1 MKRIP
6 FLTAEEIALKQA
18 QESASDKP
26 QKKTAEQIEAIYS
39 SGQNILVS
47 ASAGSGK
54 TFVMVQRI
62 IDQILRGVAV
72 SQLFISTFTV
82 KAAGEL
88 KERLEKEL
96 GQALKE
102 AESPELKQHLAQ
114 QLADLLNA
122 DIGTMDAFTQKV
134 LSRYGY
140 LLGLAPNFRILQ
152 SASEQLILQNEVFS
166 QVFDRYYDSECQV
179 LFSRLVK
186 NFTGKRKDLSG
197 FREQVYRI
205 YSFLQSTSSPQ
216 RWLEETFLYG
226 YEHSDFAAERERV
239 FGQIKSA
246 LWELEAFFSV
256 HLEHEGREFAGAKY
270 QENVQ
275 DALTLLASLNELSSI
290 EETAQVLKQ
299 IVALSQLSNGQAF
312 TARVGK
318 NADELKKEM
327 AKDYNE
333 ARKPMIERLRS
344 FDQQLYQLD
353 FIEQHQD
360 ECLPLVE
367 LLRDFVADFAQSY
380 LERKKAENAFEFG
393 DISHFA
399 IEILETFPE
408 VRRFYQERYHEVMV
422 DEYQDTNHT
431 QERMLDLLSRGQN
444 RFMVGDIK
452 QSIYRFRQAD
462 PQIFSDKFKAY
473 QEDSSQ
479 GKLIVLKE
487 NFRSHLEVLEA
498 TNDVF
503 KRLMDEEVGEIDYNE
518 THYLVAGNPAK
529 REPNPANRAS
539 FLIYEGSKESPE
551 EEADEGLPQ
560 AVSAGEVDLVI
571 KEIIRLHNEEGVAF
585 KDITLLTAS
594 RTRNDLIL
602 AAFEQHQIPLVPDDG
617 AANYLQSVEVLV
629 MLDTLRT
636 INNPLNDYAL
646 TALLKSPMFDFGEDE
661 LARLSLQACQE
672 HSQENLYEKLV
683 NTLQGRGLHPALV
696 TQELQKKLQHFHDTL
711 QGWRTYSKTHSLYD
725 LIWKI
730 YQDRFYYDMVGTL
743 ANGAQRQANL
753 YALSLRANEY
763 EKSSFKGLSRFI
775 GMIDCILENQH
786 DLASVPVAAPKDAVR
801 LMTIHKSKGL
811 EFKYVFLLNMDKAFN
826 RQDSS
831 SAIILSRTK
840 GIGIKYVADVSVSVE
855 DPYAPN
861 QLRISMDTLPYQ
873 QNLAEL
879 QLASLSEQMRLLYV
893 AMTRAETKLYLV
905 GKGSQEVL
913 DKRQWGKS
921 QQGRL
926 SASLRSQLSNFQDWL
941 YAIQAVFS
949 DENLAYETRFVT
961 DEELTAEEIGQ
972 INEPVLFPADDL
984 ADNRQSDDIRRALDI
999 LESVD
1004 QLNSQYRSAIEL
1016 PSVRTPSQIKKF
1028 YELIMD
1034 TDGLDIMDERAAF
1047 RPQPS
1052 FELPDFGKKAK
1063 VTRAQVGSAVHEL
1076 MQRIPLDSRPSMAVL
1091 RSALAQVQADEAVKK
1106 QIQLPKIASFFET
1119 DLGRLLIENSDR
1131 VRREAPFAMLKR
1143 DDASGQN
1150 FVLRGILDGYL
1161 LFEDRI
1167 ILFDYK
1173 TDKYKD
1179 SSELIARYHG
1189 QLDLYAQALSCSY
1202 GISQIEKYLIL
1213 LGGEQLQVV
1222 KVD

>member
-114 QLADLLNA
+114 QLADLPNA

-166 QVFDRYYDSECQV
+166 QVFDRYYDSERQA

-246 LWELEAFFSV
+246 LWELEAFFSA

-775 GMIDCILENQH
+775 GMIDRILENQH

-840 GIGIKYVADVSVSVE
+840 GVGIKYVADVSVYVE

-861 QLRISMDTLPYQ
+861 LLRISMDTLPYQ

-905 GKGSQEVL
+905 GKGSQETL

-949 DENLAYETRFVT
+949 DKNLAYETRFVT

-999 LESVD
+999 LESVH

-1028 YELIMD
+1028 YEPIMD
-1034 TDGLDIMDERAAF
+1034 TDGLDIMDERADF
-1047 RPQPS
+1047 RAQPS
-1052 FELPDFGKKAK
+1052 FELPDFGRKFK
-1063 VTRAQVGSAVHEL
+1063 VTGAQVGSAVHEL
-1076 MQRIPLDSRPSMAVL
+1076 MQRIPLDSSPSMAVL
-1091 RSALAQVQADEAVKK
+1091 RSALAQVQADDAVKK

-1179 SSELIARYHG
+1179 SSELLARYRG
-1189 QLDLYAQALSCSY
+1189 QLDLYAQALSRSY

-1222 KVD
+1222 KVN

>member
-18 QESASDKP
+18 QEAASDKS

-72 SQLFISTFTV
+72 RQLFISTFTV

-102 AESPELKQHLAQ
+102 AKSPELKQHLAQ
-114 QLADLLNA
+114 QLADLPNA

-134 LSRYGY
+134 FSRYGY

-166 QVFDRYYDSECQV
+166 QVFDCYYASEHQA

-226 YEHSDFAAERERV
+226 YEHSDFAAERERI

-246 LWELEAFFSV
+246 LWELEAFFSA
-256 HLEHEGREFAGAKY
+256 HLEHEGREFVGAKY

-275 DALTLLASLNELSSI
+275 DALTALAGLNELSSI
-290 EETAQVLKQ
+290 EETAQILKQ

-367 LLRDFVADFAQSY
+367 LLRDFVADFAQAY

-399 IEILETFPE
+399 IEILERFPE
-408 VRRFYQERYHEVMV
+408 VHRFYQERYHEVMV

-539 FLIYEGSKESPE
+539 FLIYEGSKESLE

-661 LARLSLQACQE
+661 LARLSLQASQE
-672 HSQENLYEKLV
+672 HSQENLYEKFV
-683 NTLQGRGLHPALV
+683 NALEGRGLHPALV
-696 TQELQKKLQHFHDTL
+696 TQELQKKLQHFHETL
-711 QGWRTYSKTHSLYD
+711 QDWRTYSKTHSLYD

-775 GMIDCILENQH
+775 GMIDRILENQH

-840 GIGIKYVADVSVSVE
+840 GVGIKYVADVSVSVE

-905 GKGSQEVL
+905 GKGSQEAL

-961 DEELTAEEIGQ
+961 DEELTAEEIGR
-972 INEPVLFPADDL
+972 INEPLFFPADDL

-1004 QLNSQYRSAIEL
+1004 RLNSQYRSAIEL

-1028 YELIMD
+1028 YEPIMD

-1047 RPQPS
+1047 RLQPS
-1052 FELPDFGKKAK
+1052 FELPDFGKKTK
-1063 VTRAQVGSAVHEL
+1063 VTGAQVGSAVHEL
-1076 MQRIPLDSRPSMAVL
+1076 MQRIPLDSKPSMAVL

-1131 VRREAPFAMLKR
+1131 VRREAPFAMLKQ
-1143 DDASGQN
+1143 DEDSGQE

-1161 LFEDRI
+1161 PFEDRI

-1173 TDKYKD
+1173 TDKYKAP
-1179 SSELIARYHG
+1179 SELIARYRS
-1189 QLDLYAQALSCSY
+1189 QLDLYAQALSRSY

-1222 KVD
+1222 QVD

>member
-1 MKRIP
+1 M
-6 FLTAEEIALKQA
+6 
-18 QESASDKP
+18 
-26 QKKTAEQIEAIYS
+26 
-39 SGQNILVS
+39 
-47 ASAGSGK
+47 
-54 TFVMVQRI
+54 
-62 IDQILRGVAV
+62 
-72 SQLFISTFTV
+72 
-82 KAAGEL
+82 
-88 KERLEKEL
+88 
-96 GQALKE
+96 KE

-114 QLADLLNA
+114 QLADLPNA

-166 QVFDRYYDSECQV
+166 QVFDHYYDSERQA

-216 RWLEETFLYG
+216 SWLEETFLYG
-226 YEHSDFAAERERV
+226 YEHSDFAAERERI
-239 FGQIKSA
+239 FGQIKSS
-246 LWELEAFFSV
+246 LWELETFFSA
-256 HLEHEGREFAGAKY
+256 HLEHEGREFVGAKY

-275 DALTLLASLNELSSI
+275 DALTALAGLNELSSI
-290 EETAQVLKQ
+290 EETAQILKQ

-367 LLRDFVADFAQSY
+367 LLRDFVADFAQAY

-487 NFRSHLEVLEA
+487 NFRSYLEVLEA

-560 AVSAGEVDLVI
+560 AVSSGEVDLVI

-661 LARLSLQACQE
+661 LARLSLQASQE
-672 HSQENLYEKLV
+672 RSQENLYEKLV
-683 NTLQGRGLHPALV
+683 NALEGRGLNPALV
-696 TQELQKKLQHFHDTL
+696 TQELQKKLQHFHETL

-775 GMIDCILENQH
+775 GMIDRILENQH

-840 GIGIKYVADVSVSVE
+840 GVGIKYVADVSVSVE

-905 GKGSQEVL
+905 GKGSQEAL

-926 SASLRSQLSNFQDWL
+926 SASLRIQLSNFQDWL

-949 DENLAYETRFVT
+949 DENLAYETRFVI

-1004 QLNSQYRSAIEL
+1004 RLNSQYRSAIEL

-1028 YELIMD
+1028 YEPIMD

-1063 VTRAQVGSAVHEL
+1063 VTGAQVGSAVHEL

-1091 RSALAQVQADEAVKK
+1091 RSALTQVQADEAVKK

-1189 QLDLYAQALSCSY
+1189 QLDLYAQALSRSY

-1222 KVD
+1222 QVN

>member
-18 QESASDKP
+18 QEAASDKS

-72 SQLFISTFTV
+72 RQLFISTFTV

-102 AESPELKQHLAQ
+102 AKSPELKQHLAQ
-114 QLADLLNA
+114 QLADLPNA

-134 LSRYGY
+134 FSRYGY

-166 QVFDRYYDSECQV
+166 QVFDCYYASEHQA

-226 YEHSDFAAERERV
+226 YEHSDFAAERERI

-246 LWELEAFFSV
+246 LWELEAFFSA
-256 HLEHEGREFAGAKY
+256 HLEHEGREFVGAKY

-275 DALTLLASLNELSSI
+275 DALTALAGLNELPSI
-290 EETAQVLKQ
+290 EETAQILKQ

-367 LLRDFVADFAQSY
+367 LLRDFVADFAQAY

-399 IEILETFPE
+399 IEILERFPE
-408 VRRFYQERYHEVMV
+408 VHRFYQERYHEVMV

-539 FLIYEGSKESPE
+539 FLIYEGSKESLE

-661 LARLSLQACQE
+661 LARLSLQASQE
-672 HSQENLYEKLV
+672 HSQENLYEKFV
-683 NTLQGRGLHPALV
+683 NALEGRGLHPALV
-696 TQELQKKLQHFHDTL
+696 TQELQKKLQHFHETL
-711 QGWRTYSKTHSLYD
+711 QDWRTYSKTHSLYD

-775 GMIDCILENQH
+775 GMIDRILENQH

-840 GIGIKYVADVSVSVE
+840 GVGIKYVADVSVSVE

-905 GKGSQEVL
+905 GKGSQEAL

-961 DEELTAEEIGQ
+961 DEELTAEEIGR
-972 INEPVLFPADDL
+972 INEPLFFPADDL

-1004 QLNSQYRSAIEL
+1004 RLNSQYRSAIEL

-1028 YELIMD
+1028 YEPIMD

-1047 RPQPS
+1047 RPQPN
-1052 FELPDFGKKAK
+1052 FDLPDFGKKAK
-1063 VTRAQVGSAVHEL
+1063 VTGAQVGSAVHEL
-1076 MQRIPLDSRPSMAVL
+1076 MQRIPLDSSPSMAVL
-1091 RSALAQVQADEAVKK
+1091 RSALTQVQADEAVKK

-1179 SSELIARYHG
+1179 SSELIARYCG
-1189 QLDLYAQALSCSY
+1189 QLDLYAQALSRSY